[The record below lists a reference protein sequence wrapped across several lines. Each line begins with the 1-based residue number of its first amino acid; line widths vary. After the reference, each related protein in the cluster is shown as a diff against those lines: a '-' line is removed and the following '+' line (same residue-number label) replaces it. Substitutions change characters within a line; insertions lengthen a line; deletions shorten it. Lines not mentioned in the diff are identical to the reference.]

1 MMVSL
6 TLTPTNAH
14 THTAPEEP
22 HEEPAEEA
30 TQHYND
36 DHNNSNDGAAE
47 GDDYDEEDDA
57 PPPTRPVPT
66 PAPGRPALPA
76 PPRAP
81 GPAPPGRQ
89 ASNGASTT
97 EPHIHTHTRSGSCIG
112 TNAWTRVQCLVGR
125 STPTASSRRL
135 LRSATYP
142 RTTQAAAM
150 AAFCA
155 CRQRR
160 DQRCHRLPSRQCPLL
175 PSHRFAQTAKLD
187 RLHDQVLPHTRTQLT
202 HTHVTDAFS

>member
-1 MMVSL
+1 MLTHTQHPRSRTKSRL
-6 TLTPTNAH
+6 KKQRSITTTITTTLTM
-14 THTAPEEP
+14 
-22 HEEPAEEA
+22 
-30 TQHYND
+30 
-36 DHNNSNDGAAE
+36 
-47 GDDYDEEDDA
+47 A
-57 PPPTRPVPT
+57 PPKVTITTRRTTLRRRHDPCPRRRPVAQHSLPRLERRDPLLLDDSLPT
-66 PAPGRPALPA
+66 AQV
-76 PPRAP
+76 
-81 GPAPPGRQ
+81 RQ
-89 ASNGASTT
+89 NLTY
-97 EPHIHTHTRSGSCIG
+97 THVRSGSCIG

-125 STPTASSRRL
+125 STPTASSQRL